1 MNRVKGIKEKLPF
14 ITAGDAVVRQLFKL
28 QCIFIHVTA
37 ILFQPPFHCGSKF
50 WERAC

>member
-28 QCIFIHVTA
+28 QCIW
-37 ILFQPPFHCGSKF
+37 QPGKEQTFTGYVL
-50 WERAC
+50 

>member
-28 QCIFIHVTA
+28 QYIFIHAATVPSQSS
-37 ILFQPPFHCGSKF
+37 LHPGSKF
-50 WERAC
+50 WEHAC